1 MQLQFCLLRGI
12 PHFNDPSQAPDR
24 FIRDDKTYWLGNG
37 GNEAG
42 RFATKPLQYH
52 LSITLK
58 KLFTL
63 SLLIK
68 FSTFT

>member
-1 MQLQFCLLRGI
+1 MQLQFCMLRGI

-42 RFATKPLQYH
+42 RFATKRP
-52 LSITLK
+52 K
-58 KLFTL
+58 
-63 SLLIK
+63 
-68 FSTFT
+68 